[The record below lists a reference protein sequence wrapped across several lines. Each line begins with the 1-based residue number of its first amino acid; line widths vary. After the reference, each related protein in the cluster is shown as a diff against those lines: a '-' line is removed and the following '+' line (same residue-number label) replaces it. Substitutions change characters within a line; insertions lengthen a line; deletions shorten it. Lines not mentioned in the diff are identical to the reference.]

1 MSNDASQNESPT
13 PSSDDQTPTDRR
25 QFLQGTAAALTVAT
39 PLSWF
44 ASNEAVA
51 ARTPP
56 TPARQP
62 FDYARLKGMART
74 LAAAPYQA
82 PSEKLPPTV
91 ERLDWDH
98 WQAIRFRDDR
108 SLWAGDGLRFQVRF
122 FHLGF
127 RIRKPVRM
135 YVVDGGFSQEIL
147 YDPAMFDYS
156 GSGLHGNEIPTNI
169 GFAGFRL
176 LFHTDWVRDFA
187 AFQGA
192 SYFRAVDIDRQ
203 YGMSQ
208 RGLAID
214 CGSSTPEEFPDFVA
228 YYLEKPAKDSSVLTV
243 YGLLDSPS
251 VAGAYR
257 FIIDVAEPLTMD
269 IDAALYPR
277 KQIERLGI
285 APCTSMFLVGK
296 NDRRVDN
303 DWRPEIH
310 DSDGL
315 QIWSGGG
322 EWIWRPLMNPAGLRV
337 NSYTDEHPRGFGT
350 MQRERRFEQ
359 YQDDGVFYDKR
370 PDCWVEPRG
379 NWGKG
384 AVMLVEIPTEDETS
398 DNIVAFWTPADKP
411 QRGQELL
418 YAYRLNWCR
427 ENPVVVDLARVYA
440 TRTGIGGIIGR
451 KRTYFSWRFVV
462 DFAGGELP
470 ALGENLKLIPVISAS
485 RGRVEIT
492 SVRPLHSINGYR
504 AMFDLALTDDS
515 VEPINLRLYLSA
527 DGQALSET
535 WLYQYTPPPPAQR
548 RF

>member
-1 MSNDASQNESPT
+1 MASKEDNSET
-13 PSSDDQTPTDRR
+13 PSPDSTERR
-25 QFLQGTAAALTVAT
+25 HFIQSTAAALSVAT
-39 PLSWF
+39 PLSWL
-44 ASNEAVA
+44 AMSEAAA

-56 TPARQP
+56 PTPRTP
-62 FDYARLKGMART
+62 FDYARLKGIAHA

-82 PSEKLPPTV
+82 PTEKLPPSV

-108 SLWAGDGLRFQVRF
+108 SLWVGDGLRFQVRF

-127 RIRKPVRM
+127 RIRKPVRLFS
-135 YVVDGGFSQEIL
+135 VDGGQAQEIL
-147 YDPAMFDYS
+147 YDPAMFDY
-156 GSGLHGNEIPTNI
+156 GNSGLKGSEVPSNL

-176 LFHTDWVRDFA
+176 LFHTDWIRDFA

-214 CGSSTPEEFPDFVA
+214 CGASTPEEFPDFVA
-228 YYLEKPAKDSSVLTV
+228 YYLEKPANDSSVLTI

-257 FIIDVAEPLTMD
+257 FVIDASEPLTMD
-269 IDAALYPR
+269 IDASLYPR

-315 QIWSGGG
+315 QIWSGSG
-322 EWIWRPLMNPAGLRV
+322 EWIWRPLMNPSGLRV
-337 NSYTDEHPRGFGT
+337 NSYTDERPRGFGL

-359 YQDDGVFYDKR
+359 YQDDGVFYEKR
-370 PDCWVEPRG
+370 PDVWVEPKG

-398 DNIVAFWTPADKP
+398 DNIVAFWSPADKP

-470 ALGENLKLIPVISAS
+470 GLGENLKLVPVISAS

-492 SVRPLHSINGYR
+492 SVRPLRSINGYR
-504 AMFDLALTDDS
+504 AMFDLALLDDS
-515 VEPINLRLYLSA
+515 MEPVNLRLFVSA

-535 WLYQYTPPPPAQR
+535 WLYQYTPPAPALR
-548 RF
+548 RV

>member
-1 MSNDASQNESPT
+1 M
-13 PSSDDQTPTDRR
+13 TDRR
-25 QFLQGTAAALTVAT
+25 QFLQGTAAALSVAA
-39 PLSWF
+39 PLSLLAGSDV
-44 ASNEAVA
+44 AS
-51 ARTPP
+51 ARNPPP
-56 TPARQP
+56 TPRQP
-62 FDYARLKGMART
+62 FDYAHLKGMART
-74 LAAAPYQA
+74 LAGAPYQA
-82 PSEKLPPTV
+82 PTVKLPPPI
-91 ERLDWDH
+91 EKLDWDH

-108 SLWAGDGLRFQVRF
+108 SLWAGEGLRFQVRF

-127 RIRKPVRM
+127 MIRKPVRM
-135 YVVDGGFSQEIL
+135 FSVDGGFAQEIL
-147 YDPAMFDYS
+147 YDPAMFDY
-156 GSGLHGNEIPTNI
+156 GNSGLHGNEVPSNL

-214 CGSSTPEEFPDFVA
+214 CGAPTPEEFPDFVA
-228 YYLEKPAKDSSVLTV
+228 YYLEKPAKDSSVLTI

-257 FIIDVAEPLTMD
+257 FVIDATEPLTMD

-285 APCTSMFLVGK
+285 APGTSMFLVGK

-315 QIWSGGG
+315 QVWSGGG

-337 NSYTDEHPRGFGT
+337 NSYTDEHPRAFGL

-370 PDCWVEPRG
+370 PDCWVEPKG

-398 DNIVAFWTPADKP
+398 DNIVAFWSPADKP
-411 QRGQELL
+411 QIGQELL

-427 ENPVVVDLARVYA
+427 ENPVVVDLARVHA

-462 DFAGGELP
+462 DFEGGQLP
-470 ALGENLKLIPVISAS
+470 GLGENPKLVPVISAS

-492 SVRPLHSINGYR
+492 SVRPLRSINGYR
-504 AMFDLALTDDS
+504 AMFDLALTEDS
-515 VEPINLRLYLSA
+515 VEPINLRMYISI

-535 WLYQYTPPPPAQR
+535 WLYQYTPPPVALR
-548 RF
+548 KF

>member
-1 MSNDASQNESPT
+1 MQTQQSKTDFPET
-13 PSSDDQTPTDRR
+13 SSTDRR
-25 QFLQGTAAALTVAT
+25 QFLQGTAAALATSLLAGSDVA
-39 PLSWF
+39 S
-44 ASNEAVA
+44 
-51 ARTPP
+51 ARAPVPP
-56 TPARQP
+56 PRQP

-74 LAAAPYQA
+74 LAGAPYQA
-82 PSEKLPPTV
+82 PSTKLPPPI
-91 ERLDWDH
+91 EKLDWDH
-98 WQAIRFRDDR
+98 WQAIRFRDEH

-127 RIRKPVRM
+127 LIRKPVRM
-135 YVVDGGFSQEIL
+135 FSVEGGVAQEIL
-147 YDPAMFDYS
+147 YDPAMFDY
-156 GSGLHGNEIPTNI
+156 GNSGLHGNDVPSNL

-214 CGSSTPEEFPDFVA
+214 CGSSLPEEFPDFVA
-228 YYLEKPAKDSSVLTV
+228 YYLEKPAKDSSLLTI

-257 FIIDVAEPLTMD
+257 FVIDAAEPLTMD

-322 EWIWRPLMNPAGLRV
+322 EWIWRPLMNPGGLRV
-337 NSYTDEHPRGFGT
+337 NSYTDEHPRGFGL

-359 YQDDGVFYDKR
+359 YQDDGVFYEKR
-370 PDCWVEPRG
+370 PDCWVEPKG
-379 NWGKG
+379 SWGRG

-398 DNIVAFWTPADKP
+398 DNIVAFWSPADKP
-411 QRGQELL
+411 QKGQELL
-418 YAYRLNWCR
+418 YAYRLNWGR
-427 ENPVVVDLARVYA
+427 ENPVVVDLARVHA

-462 DFAGGELP
+462 DFEGGQLP
-470 ALGENLKLIPVISAS
+470 GLGDNPKLIPVISAS

-492 SVRPLHSINGYR
+492 SVRPLRSINGYR
-504 AMFDLALTDDS
+504 AMFDLALTDES
-515 VEPINLRLYLSA
+515 VEPINLRLYISI

-535 WLYQYTPPPPAQR
+535 WLYQYTPPPVALR
-548 RF
+548 KF

>member
-1 MSNDASQNESPT
+1 MPIQEDDYENPPSP
-13 PSSDDQTPTDRR
+13 PTDRR
-25 QFLQGTAAALTVAT
+25 QFLQGTAAALSVAT
-39 PLSWF
+39 PLSWLGGSEGADARA
-44 ASNEAVA
+44 ASPA
-51 ARTPP
+51 A
-56 TPARQP
+56 ARQP
-62 FDYARLKGMART
+62 FDYARLKGMARS
-74 LAAAPYQA
+74 LAGTAYQP
-82 PSEKLPPTV
+82 PSERLPEPI

-98 WQAIRFRDDR
+98 WQAIRFRDER

-127 RIRKPVRM
+127 KIRKPVRM
-135 YVVDGGFSQEIL
+135 YAVDNGSAQEII
-147 YDPAMFDYS
+147 YDPGLFDYS
-156 GSGLHGNEIPTNI
+156 GSGLRGGEIPSTNKL

-214 CGSSTPEEFPDFVA
+214 CGASTPEEFPDFVA
-228 YYLEKPAKDSSVLTV
+228 YYLERPAKDSSLLTV

-257 FIIDVAEPLTMD
+257 FVIDASEPLTMD

-277 KQIERLGI
+277 QPIERLGI

-315 QIWSGGG
+315 QIRNGAG

-337 NSYTDEHPRGFGT
+337 NSYTDEHPRGFGL

-359 YQDDGVFYDKR
+359 YQDDGVFYEKR
-370 PDCWVEPRG
+370 PDVWVEPRG
-379 NWGKG
+379 NWAKG

-398 DNIVAFWTPADKP
+398 DNIVAFWSPGDKP

-418 YAYRLNWCR
+418 YAYRLYWCR
-427 ENPVVVDLARVYA
+427 ENPLTVDLARVFA
-440 TRTGIGGIIGR
+440 TRTGVGGIIGR
-451 KRTYFSWRFVV
+451 KRSYFSWRFVV
-462 DFAGGELP
+462 DFAGGELLG
-470 ALGENLKLIPVISAS
+470 LGENARLVPVISAS
-485 RGRVEIT
+485 RGRVEIA
-492 SVRPLHSINGYR
+492 SVRPLHAIKGYR

-515 VEPINLRLYLSA
+515 LEPVNLRLFLSTN
-527 DGQALSET
+527 GQPLSET
-535 WLYQYTPPPPAQR
+535 WLYQYTPPPAAQR
-548 RF
+548 RL